1 MLRSRPSRHGV
12 PYSRFPSV
20 LITIG
25 LRRAREQREKTK
37 ISIYSNTLS
46 LHCRHKQEYNSIR
59 VRDMDDETAL
69 QWAIVVAFVAVTVGF
84 VIFMQSGGF
93 LQLAIDRAIEDGRV
107 IFGMT
112 TDDVISSWGRPSIT
126 DNNSIRIMGADELVA
141 STWTYEGRDQA
152 VYFNGDGI
160 VIWVAECSGD

>member
-1 MLRSRPSRHGV
+1 
-12 PYSRFPSV
+12 
-20 LITIG
+20 
-25 LRRAREQREKTK
+25 
-37 ISIYSNTLS
+37 
-46 LHCRHKQEYNSIR
+46 
-59 VRDMDDETAL
+59 MDDETAL

-112 TDDVISSWGRPSIT
+112 TDDVISSWGRPSVT
-126 DNNSIRIMGADELVA
+126 NSNSIRIMGVDELVA